1 MVVTVV
7 LVVVVVVLGRQMAN
21 LAPVP
26 HCWLV
31 VVLLCFSGGCWLC
44 GGPVAVGNGSV
55 RGLCGS
61 GSLSDEEEDEESEDE
76 EDDDCAVLSG
86 GRSPSGSSGAR
97 LAVLT
102 GRS

>member
-1 MVVTVV
+1 M
-7 LVVVVVVLGRQMAN
+7 
-21 LAPVP
+21 
-26 HCWLV
+26 
-31 VVLLCFSGGCWLC
+31 FSGGCWLC

-76 EDDDCAVLSG
+76 EDDDCVVLSG

-102 GRS
+102 GRSREPVARCCGRLLPVSVSIGGGSSTCI

>member
-1 MVVTVV
+1 MPSVGGVFAV
-7 LVVVVVVLGRQMAN
+7 
-21 LAPVP
+21 
-26 HCWLV
+26 
-31 VVLLCFSGGCWLC
+31 SGGRCVC
-44 GGPVAVGNGSV
+44 GGPVAVGSV
-55 RGLCGS
+55 SCCGRCGS

-76 EDDDCAVLSG
+76 EDDDCVVLFG